1 MAGIEDNAVQR
12 QSFTFYL
19 SFEKAISKLED
30 GDQLT
35 IYRAIARYSLFGEV
49 PNNLTGFA
57 LLAWDLLEPT
67 LRKSRANYL
76 NGMKGGAP
84 KGNKNNR
91 YSTTQSTTEQQPKHN
106 PKYNTDTYTE
116 TEAYTDDIINSN
128 QRLESKKPSAF
139 SPNEIVKF
147 DNSDFVKVQKLW
159 NACCPG
165 YRSVTKLTSK
175 RPSRCNRKGAISIC
189 LKMLMGTA
197 DNATKD
203 DAFTMLEAAFKKV
216 QKSSFLKGDN
226 ERGWKASFD
235 WVMKVD
241 NLIKVIEGNY
251 DNAVTQVETDIWD

>member
-76 NGMKGGAP
+76 NGTKGGAP

-116 TEAYTDDIINSN
+116 TD
-128 QRLESKKPSAF
+128 
-139 SPNEIVKF
+139 
-147 DNSDFVKVQKLW
+147 SD
-159 NACCPG
+159 
-165 YRSVTKLTSK
+165 T
-175 RPSRCNRKGAISIC
+175 
-189 LKMLMGTA
+189 
-197 DNATKD
+197 
-203 DAFTMLEAAFKKV
+203 
-216 QKSSFLKGDN
+216 
-226 ERGWKASFD
+226 
-235 WVMKVD
+235 
-241 NLIKVIEGNY
+241 
-251 DNAVTQVETDIWD
+251 